1 MKRQLLDLLTRV
13 DRVAAGTRLALAPE
27 RPKLLC
33 FLFHALY
40 RDVAELAD
48 DVLLPAQ
55 RLHVDRL
62 REFIDYF
69 RNAGYRFVA
78 PSDIVGNLPEGDR
91 YVLISF
97 DDGYYNNVHALPVL
111 EEFDVPAVFCVVV
124 NAVLSGKAFWWDAAH
139 RNGARQAQIEAFK
152 RRPTTE
158 IERELAQ
165 RFGPSALEPVS
176 DADRPFDVSELEEFA
191 RHRLV
196 HIGNH
201 TMDHAILSHCDSA
214 TQESQIRDAQD
225 TLLRMTGYAPVL
237 IAYPDGG
244 YAQSAVAVA
253 RARGLRIGLTVEPH
267 ANRLPLGEEVMTL
280 GRYAIRD
287 DDRNCERLDMIRAG
301 GPLSAQLSALRR
313 RT

>member
-1 MKRQLLDLLTRV
+1 M
-13 DRVAAGTRLALAPE
+13 AAGTRLALAPE

-33 FLFHALY
+33 FIFHALY
-40 RDVAELAD
+40 REEAELAD
-48 DVLLPAQ
+48 GAILPAQ
-55 RLHVDRL
+55 RLRVDRL
-62 REFIDYF
+62 REFVHYF

-78 PSDIVGNLPEGDR
+78 PSDIVGALPEGGR

-97 DDGYYNNVHALPVL
+97 DDGYYNNVHALSVL

-124 NAVLSGKAFWWDAAH
+124 NAVRTGKAFWWDAAH

-152 RRPTTE
+152 RKSAIE

-165 RFGPSALEPVS
+165 RFGPSAMKPTG
-176 DADRPFDVSELEEFA
+176 DADRPFDASELEDFS

-201 TMDHAILSHCDSA
+201 TMDHATLSHCDSV

-225 TLLRMTGYAPVL
+225 TLSQMTGHTPVL

-244 YAQSAVAVA
+244 YAQSAVAA
-253 RARGLRIGLTVEPH
+253 AQACGLRIGLTVEPR
-267 ANRLPLGEEVMTL
+267 ANRLPLGDEIMTL
-280 GRYAIRD
+280 GRHAIRD

-301 GPLSAQLSALRR
+301 GPLSARLSALRR
-313 RT
+313 RA